1 MEITTKKCR
10 VLFLTLIILNIF
22 YSAFAQT
29 SQNIIDN
36 KSINSTTTNTEQLVL
51 KTGHF
56 IPDVVNYNQSGNI
69 KFQAIITGGEP
80 SEIYLQIDGL
90 KHYLTNLG
98 QNEGYG
104 PEGIV
109 YQVSLDAQSL
119 ISKLV
124 ENDVYRVFVGYLY
137 IFRNGQQ
144 IARYNEFLQIWNEN
158 LPLVEINESPGGLF
172 FSENI
177 VNVVADVNVDNYDAS
192 TITKCVYQDF
202 SDNYDFISIVLI
214 PGFNANRS
222 FSSVKNEIQ
231 GIGISNY
238 DNSDYYGSE
247 GKLKGIIRFPLP
259 DFFDL
264 GSQTIS
270 HEIGHKWINFLYGT
284 PYESGI
290 PHWPYCPQANGIMGF
305 SIGGQGGAGGTFP
318 YILTHNGDVFK
329 FIPEDS
335 PNNGRIFYDIDLYL
349 IGMLPPENVTD
360 KYIFK
365 YSDSIPEINYPYSL
379 NDFIKYSIEDL
390 IDKVGERKPTYRDSQ
405 KKFNMLT
412 IVVSPEPLTSI
423 QFSFYD
429 YFAKRSSSKE
439 KLAIHEGFN
448 KGLENPF
455 YLATQGL
462 GEIDSKI
469 ATFTGINEIPQ
480 SDIKFYP
487 NPVVDILKVETNIS
501 GFIEIINSI
510 GTVILKQ
517 RMQAPNDYINVT
529 TLPSGFY
536 LIKVTQNSSRCRVF
550 SVIKE

>member
-222 FSSVKNEIQ
+222 FSSVKNE
-231 GIGISNY
+231 
-238 DNSDYYGSE
+238 
-247 GKLKGIIRFPLP
+247 
-259 DFFDL
+259 
-264 GSQTIS
+264 
-270 HEIGHKWINFLYGT
+270 
-284 PYESGI
+284 
-290 PHWPYCPQANGIMGF
+290 
-305 SIGGQGGAGGTFP
+305 
-318 YILTHNGDVFK
+318 
-329 FIPEDS
+329 
-335 PNNGRIFYDIDLYL
+335 
-349 IGMLPPENVTD
+349 
-360 KYIFK
+360 
-365 YSDSIPEINYPYSL
+365 
-379 NDFIKYSIEDL
+379 
-390 IDKVGERKPTYRDSQ
+390 
-405 KKFNMLT
+405 
-412 IVVSPEPLTSI
+412 
-423 QFSFYD
+423 
-429 YFAKRSSSKE
+429 RS
-439 KLAIHEGFN
+439 
-448 KGLENPF
+448 
-455 YLATQGL
+455 
-462 GEIDSKI
+462 
-469 ATFTGINEIPQ
+469 
-480 SDIKFYP
+480 
-487 NPVVDILKVETNIS
+487 
-501 GFIEIINSI
+501 
-510 GTVILKQ
+510 
-517 RMQAPNDYINVT
+517 
-529 TLPSGFY
+529 
-536 LIKVTQNSSRCRVF
+536 
-550 SVIKE
+550 